1 MQNRLH
7 RVPPS
12 PNFALYALFA
22 ARLDKPTD
30 KPGPRDR
37 KEKVL
42 SSCNSNRNFPS
53 PRPFSLFEEK
63 WIGTRI
69 HSDDG
74 VHDSVA
80 RFVADHLKVSLIL
93 LSDILRAESRSFPSL
108 AGEDFSWRG
117 KGRRRM
123 RRSGDDKSTPDN
135 RVAFCEAR
143 SFPIQREN
151 GLDLGR
157 FNDVVILPSRL
168 S

>member
-93 LSDILRAESRSFPSL
+93 LSDILVFPRRIEIPSFSR
-108 AGEDFSWRG
+108 
-117 KGRRRM
+117 GRRFFVAW
-123 RRSGDDKSTPDN
+123 RRKAEDASIKARPITGLPFARRAAFRYNAKTGSISVDSTT
-135 RVAFCEAR
+135 
-143 SFPIQREN
+143 S
-151 GLDLGR
+151 
-157 FNDVVILPSRL
+157 
-168 S
+168 